1 LCVVNDL
8 CRLLLALIRNETLCM
23 VEKGRGI
30 GGSGSGIADSGSG
43 RSTADTQRELE
54 RQRMKNV
61 HNSFVDSAEAVNI
74 VGSDEVGK
82 ASAGKASDMNARFDN
97 DEDHD
102 EEASGA
108 FNCDDDEEEIDYEE
122 DDWFAETETHRD
134 LYRQFEDDT
143 DAALDKQLDEQ
154 MEAMWD
160 EYSDDVHAQIQN
172 ELDQALQQ
180 QMDEQFEQ
188 LNKTYNYNRVELD
201 PHLEENWDLRPEDE
215 FEHEYSS
222 RFRYEREELEP
233 SSTKQ
238 FTSRFPVEHHSS
250 VASIN
255 ALIQQVVEK
264 HQVKL

>member
-8 CRLLLALIRNETLCM
+8 CRLLLVLIRNETLCM

-30 GGSGSGIADSGSG
+30 GGSGIADSGSGSG
-43 RSTADTQRELE
+43 RSTADAQRQLE
-54 RQRMKNV
+54 RERMKNV

-74 VGSDEVGK
+74 VGSDDET
-82 ASAGKASDMNARFDN
+82 SAGKASDMNTRFDN

-102 EEASGA
+102 EESSGA
-108 FNCDDDEEEIDYEE
+108 YSCDEEEEEIDNEE
-122 DDWFAETETHRD
+122 EDWFAETETHRD

-143 DAALDKQLDEQ
+143 DAALEKQLDEQ

-180 QMDEQFEQ
+180 QMDEQFEH
-188 LNKTYNYNRVELD
+188 LNETYNYNRVELD
-201 PHLEENWDLRPEDE
+201 PQLEENWHLRPEDE
-215 FEHEYSS
+215 FEHEYSN
-222 RFRYEREELEP
+222 RFRCESEELEP

-264 HQVKL
+264 HHVKL

>member
-1 LCVVNDL
+1 
-8 CRLLLALIRNETLCM
+8 M

-30 GGSGSGIADSGSG
+30 GGSGIADSGSG
-43 RSTADTQRELE
+43 RSTGDTQRELE

-74 VGSDEVGK
+74 VGSDDETSTGK
-82 ASAGKASDMNARFDN
+82 GGMNTRFDN

-108 FNCDDDEEEIDYEE
+108 SNCDDDEE
-122 DDWFAETETHRD
+122 DWFAETETHPD

-143 DAALDKQLDEQ
+143 DAALEKQLDEQ

-188 LNKTYNYNRVELD
+188 FHETYNYNRVELD
-201 PHLEENWDLRPEDE
+201 LQSEERWDLQPEDE
-215 FEHEYSS
+215 FKHEYSN

-255 ALIQQVVEK
+255 ALIQQVVQK
-264 HQVKL
+264 QQFKLEC